1 MVYNDPV
8 DSIEGWIA
16 MDCWKVNAISDG
28 RSLRIVRR
36 MDLCSLAWG
45 VGSQDAGKYQE
56 SCGNEYQLG
65 FQIRVLTCDLSLV
78 VLCVIMPIILLI
90 YN

>member
-8 DSIEGWIA
+8 DSIEGWIV
-16 MDCWKVNAISDG
+16 MDCRKVYAISDG
-28 RSLRIVRR
+28 RGLRVVHS

-56 SCGNEYQLG
+56 NCGNEYQFG
-65 FQIRVLTCDLSLV
+65 FQIRVLTCYMSLV